1 MHDLENAEFG
11 KSTIGHPRSCFY
23 HLLIR
28 LINKFIEKRPSLL
41 PECKATRAYELTM
54 SFCRSVRSPYWIILC
69 CKLVISQR
77 RMLTPPWRLILPKKN
92 CFCQWSVFSYTCLY
106 MLFCIKIKLNTL
118 LDLMA
123 IQARFW
129 VNECT
134 ENIGSSYFHATVM
147 SLQKVNIVGE
157 AI

>member
-1 MHDLENAEFG
+1 MTFFIGQVRLNWTCLPRMHDLENAEFG

-77 RMLTPPWRLILPKKN
+77 RMLTPPRRLILPKMLLLSLVSLSLHLVCIC
-92 CFCQWSVFSYTCLY
+92 CFVLKSSL
-106 MLFCIKIKLNTL
+106 TL
-118 LDLMA
+118 
-123 IQARFW
+123 
-129 VNECT
+129 C
-134 ENIGSSYFHATVM
+134 
-147 SLQKVNIVGE
+147 
-157 AI
+157 